1 MIKAIFI
8 DFKNIRIERQKYN
21 NNLIFKLIKE
31 ENIDE
36 LIKISNKNE
45 LDRVLEETNLNIIDL
60 ISLCKSNDI
69 MNKILSGR
77 ISKNS
82 SRQGN
87 IDEIIQ
93 INTIK
98 DFSINYNIIIE
109 KLNIIDYIPMDDGSI
124 VSKQFKKNIKDKTLK
139 SFDAKI
145 SGVIN
150 GFMFAKIVYG
160 SGGHQDNVF
169 EEANNLCE
177 WIVKFHKNNE
187 LIFVLIIDTDLFT
200 KFNKL
205 KDYYKDITNIIIS
218 NHYDFQKY
226 ISSNFPIN
234 FQIS

>member
-1 MIKAIFI
+1 MLKAKYI

-21 NNLIFKLIKE
+21 NELIFKLIKE

-36 LIKISNKNE
+36 LIKIINKNE
-45 LDRVLEETNLNIIDL
+45 LDRVLEETNLNIIEL

-87 IDEIIQ
+87 IDELIQ

-98 DFSINYNIIIE
+98 DFSINYNILIE
-109 KLNIIDYIPMDDGSI
+109 KLNIIDYIPMEDGSI
-124 VSKQFKKNIKDKTLK
+124 ISKQFKRNIKDKTLK

-160 SGGHQDNVF
+160 NGGHQDNVF

-177 WIVKFHKNNE
+177 WIVKFHKNNN
-187 LIFVLIIDTDLFT
+187 LIFVLIIDTDLIT

-205 KDYYKDITNIIIS
+205 KDYYKDIENILIT
-218 NHYDFQKY
+218 NHYDFQNY
-226 ISSNFPIN
+226 ISLNYPIN
-234 FQIS
+234 VQIS

>member
-1 MIKAIFI
+1 MAIFI

-31 ENIDE
+31 ENINE

-45 LDRVLEETNLNIIDL
+45 LDRVLEETNLNIIEL

-82 SRQGN
+82 SRQCN
-87 IDEIIQ
+87 IDELIQ

-98 DFSINYNIIIE
+98 DFSLNYNIIIE
-109 KLNIIDYIPMDDGSI
+109 KLNIIDYIPMEDGSI

-187 LIFVLIIDTDLFT
+187 LLFVLLIDTDLLT

-205 KDYYKDITNIIIS
+205 KDYYKDIKNIIIS

-226 ISSNFPIN
+226 ISSNFLIN
-234 FQIS
+234 VQIS

>member
-45 LDRVLEETNLNIIDL
+45 LDRVLEETNLNIIEL

-82 SRQGN
+82 SRQCN

-109 KLNIIDYIPMDDGSI
+109 KLNIIDYIPMEDGSI
-124 VSKQFKKNIKDKTLK
+124 ISKQFKKNIKDKTLK

>member
-1 MIKAIFI
+1 MANFI

-45 LDRVLEETNLNIIDL
+45 LDRVLEETNLNIIEL

-109 KLNIIDYIPMDDGSI
+109 KLNIIDYIPMEDGSI
-124 VSKQFKKNIKDKTLK
+124 FSKQFKKNIKDKTLK

>member
-1 MIKAIFI
+1 MANFI
-8 DFKNIRIERQKYN
+8 NFKNIRIERQKYN

-45 LDRVLEETNLNIIDL
+45 LDRVLEETNLNIIEL

-87 IDEIIQ
+87 IDELIQ

-109 KLNIIDYIPMDDGSI
+109 KLNIIDYIPMEDGSI
-124 VSKQFKKNIKDKTLK
+124 ISKQFKKNIKDKTLK

-187 LIFVLIIDTDLFT
+187 LIFVVIIDTDLFT

>member
-1 MIKAIFI
+1 
-8 DFKNIRIERQKYN
+8 
-21 NNLIFKLIKE
+21 
-31 ENIDE
+31 
-36 LIKISNKNE
+36 
-45 LDRVLEETNLNIIDL
+45 
-60 ISLCKSNDI
+60 

-82 SRQGN
+82 SRQCN
-87 IDEIIQ
+87 IDELIQ

-98 DFSINYNIIIE
+98 DFSLNYNIIIE
-109 KLNIIDYIPMDDGSI
+109 KLNIIDYIPMEDGSI

-187 LIFVLIIDTDLFT
+187 LLFVLLIDTDLLT

-205 KDYYKDITNIIIS
+205 KDYYKDIKNIIIT

-226 ISSNFPIN
+226 ISSNFLIN
-234 FQIS
+234 VQIS